1 MRTYCTS
8 CDNPRPDFVRIR
20 RQQDEDA
27 ILGTHRILKCE
38 IPCHCGGSIY
48 YVEEE
53 EMIDPRLETLE
64 KLKGRLLVAE
74 GFDMTGK
81 TSVSKLL
88 VERLRASGI
97 ESIFTFQPGDGRYG
111 EHASTIRS
119 FCKEK
124 KWDIHPLANYL
135 LFLAD
140 KVEVCSKV
148 IKPALER
155 GETVISDRWSYS
167 TVAYQI
173 FGKELYKELP
183 DEVWEFLDKKT
194 VLDLE
199 PDFVFYF
206 PEQLQNTERKHDAG
220 DQWETAG
227 DAFNH
232 RVRRAYEN
240 QFEDGF
246 FTFKN
251 GDSKTQWIRVLPAE
265 SAEATLERLLDQVA
279 ALGE

>member
-1 MRTYCTS
+1 MKTYCTS
-8 CDNPRPDFVRIR
+8 CENPRPDFVRIR

-27 ILGTHRILKCE
+27 ILGTHRILKHE
-38 IPCHCGGSIY
+38 IPCHCGGFIY

-53 EMIDPRLETLE
+53 KMIDPRLEKLRE
-64 KLKGRLLVAE
+64 KLIVFSGHDL
-74 GFDMTGK
+74 TGK

-88 VERLRASGI
+88 AERLRASGI
-97 ESIFTFQPGDGRYG
+97 ETTWTFQPGDPQYG
-111 EHASTIRS
+111 EHANTIRS

-148 IKPALER
+148 IKPALKK

-183 DEVWEFLDKKT
+183 DEVWQFLDKKT
-194 VLDLE
+194 VLDLK

-232 RVRRAYEN
+232 RVHTAYEN

-246 FTFKN
+246 FSFKH
-251 GDSKTQWIRVLPAE
+251 GWSKTQWIRVLPAE

-279 ALGE
+279 ALEG